1 MYGRR
6 GAGLEFIHVPVLF
19 DETIASL
26 DVKSDGIYVDCTAGG
41 GNHSAAILQRLGEE
55 GRLICLDRDPDAIAA
70 VTSRFSGDGRVT
82 VVQTR
87 YSDVAEV
94 LARLGIP
101 AVDGILMDIGVSS
114 HQVDTAERGF
124 SFHKDAPL
132 DMRMSQDGVTAAD
145 LCNTLTWQQL
155 TEIFTKYGEEKFSV
169 RIAKAI
175 CATRE
180 DKPISTTFELAD
192 IISGAVPA
200 AAKRSGHPARK
211 VFQALRI
218 AVNDELGELERGLQA
233 AFGCLKTEGRLSV
246 ITFHSLEDRIVK
258 QTMAK
263 WCEGCTCPPDFPV
276 CVCGNKPKARLLFRK
291 PVVPSEEELQ
301 RNPRSR
307 SSKLRTCIRL

>member
-1 MYGRR
+1 M
-6 GAGLEFIHVPVLF
+6 EFNHIPVLF
-19 DETIASL
+19 EETIASL
-26 DVKSDGIYVDCTAGG
+26 GVKPDGVYVDCTAGG
-41 GNHSAAILQRLGEE
+41 GNHSAAILERLDNG

-70 VTSRFSGDGRVT
+70 VTARFSGDSRVS
-82 VVQTR
+82 VVHTR
-87 YSDVAEV
+87 YSAVGEV
-94 LARLGIP
+94 LAGLGIP
-101 AVDGILMDIGVSS
+101 AVDGVLMDIGVSS
-114 HQVDTAERGF
+114 HQVDTAGRGF

-155 TEIFTKYGEEKFSV
+155 AEIFTRYGEEKFSV

-175 CATRE
+175 CTARE
-180 DKPISTTFELAD
+180 SKPVETTFELAD

-200 AAKRSGHPARK
+200 AAKRAGHPARK

-233 AFGCLKTEGRLSV
+233 AFECLKPEGRLSV

-263 WCEGCTCPPDFPV
+263 WCEGCTCPPEFPV
-276 CVCGNKPKARLLFRK
+276 CVCGNKPKARLLHKK
-291 PVVPSEEELQ
+291 PVVPSDEELE